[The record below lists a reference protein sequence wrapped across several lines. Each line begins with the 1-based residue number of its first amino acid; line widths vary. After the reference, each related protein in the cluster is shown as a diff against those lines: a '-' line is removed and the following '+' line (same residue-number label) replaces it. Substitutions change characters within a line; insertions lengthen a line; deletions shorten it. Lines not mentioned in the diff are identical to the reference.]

1 MFNHVAHTCIKEAGI
16 AMAIEKRQQESVNK
30 QYYSFSTFF
39 SDHGSKKVGLKTLAN
54 KAGGKF
60 KVFQLEDK
68 SEHLIHVQVSRK
80 ILENTDVAAS
90 VLLKALKEAGDLSV
104 QVAQAKDQEGNFLVK
119 VSTTPDGVVEEP
131 ILQYCICK
139 DAVWDGV
146 EVLSMDDL
154 KL

>member
-1 MFNHVAHTCIKEAGI
+1 M
-16 AMAIEKRQQESVNK
+16 
-30 QYYSFSTFF
+30 
-39 SDHGSKKVGLKTLAN
+39 
-54 KAGGKF
+54 
-60 KVFQLEDK
+60 
-68 SEHLIHVQVSRK
+68 SRK

-146 EVLSMDDL
+146 EVLSMEDI